1 MNRVLVPALLAPP
14 TLPRGAAIG
23 RLGGA
28 TMGTSWSVRYA
39 APADP
44 GPLRAGIEARL
55 ERVVAQMS
63 GWWAD
68 SDLSRFNRAPAGSW
82 QALPED
88 FLAVL
93 RCALATAEASG
104 GAYDPTVGPL
114 VDLWG
119 FGPQPVAGEGPPRA
133 DRLAQAHARVGWRRL
148 RLDGGNALQPGGL
161 GLDLSGIAKGYAVDL
176 VAEYLEAA
184 GVGSFLVEIGGEL
197 RGHGVK
203 PDGTPWWVALER
215 PPGEAAGA
223 ADLLVALHGLAIATS
238 GEYRR
243 CFQHAGQSYGHT
255 LDPRTGWPVGAAIG
269 SVTVLHPSCMQAD
282 ALATALAVLGLPAG
296 LEHAAK
302 HGIAALLVE
311 RCPTGGLREHMSP
324 SLAAMLH

>member
-14 TLPRGAAIG
+14 TPPRGAAIG

-28 TMGTSWSVRYA
+28 TMGTTWSVRYA

-63 GWWAD
+63 GWRAD
-68 SDLSRFNRAPAGSW
+68 SDLGRFNRAPADSW
-82 QALPED
+82 QALPGD

-133 DRLAQAHARVGWRRL
+133 DRLAQARARVGWRRL
-148 RLDGGNALQPGGL
+148 RLDGGSALQPGGL

-184 GVGSFLVEIGGEL
+184 GIGSFLVEIGGEL

-238 GEYRR
+238 GDYRR
-243 CFQHAGQSYGHT
+243 CFLHAGRSYGHT

-269 SVTVLHPSCMQAD
+269 AVTVLHPSCMQAD

-311 RCPTGGLREHMSP
+311 RCPTGGLREHLSP